1 MPESQT
7 ISTLQD
13 GEELAAPSMNEQ
25 LLFWLSASS
34 RYIAHLAATLATV
47 GSMFMSD
54 VLGWPPCILCWYQR
68 IFMYPLAFIIPIGLM
83 RRDRKLHLYVLPLA
97 VIGAFISLYHYGVTK
112 RLVPS
117 PPCVSNIPC
126 ENGWINWFG
135 FINVPF
141 LALIAFIVIIFMM
154 LISTSIS
161 IDVDDEDEEQAI
173 SANPLERFGPAVPVL
188 TIIFG
193 VLAAFGIA
201 TIMR

>member
-7 ISTLQD
+7 LSSQQD
-13 GEELAAPSMNEQ
+13 EALVESSFSDQ

-34 RYIAHLAATLATV
+34 RYIAQLAATIATV
-47 GSMFMSD
+47 GSLFMSE

-68 IFMYPLAFIIPIGLM
+68 IMMYPLAFIIPIGLA

-141 LALIAFIVIIFMM
+141 LALIAFIVIIFTM

-161 IDVDDEDEEQAI
+161 IDSEEEGDEQGV

-188 TIIFG
+188 VIIFG

-201 TIMR
+201 TIVR